1 MRLQSYQTRIQGG
14 EIEMW
19 IPKWFWDNQA
29 KKIDEMER
37 RVKRLEL
44 ILMKDAESKIA
55 SLRDETAGSVSS
67 DGILTIEEIINK

>member
-1 MRLQSYQTRIQGG
+1 
-14 EIEMW
+14 MW

>member
-1 MRLQSYQTRIQGG
+1 
-14 EIEMW
+14 MW
-19 IPKWFWDNQA
+19 IPKWFWDNQVQ
-29 KKIDEMER
+29 KIDEMDR

-44 ILMKDAESKIA
+44 ILMRDAQAKIA